1 MSVALP
7 VTQPDSP
14 QTVRAALEQAAM
26 RLPGES
32 PRLDAELL
40 LAEVLGRSRA
50 WLLAHAAD
58 PLPAPALNAYAA
70 LLGRRAAGEPVAY
83 ILGRAAF
90 WSLELEVSTATLV
103 PRPDTEALVEQV
115 LAHAPQTTA
124 CVLDLGTG
132 SGAIALALARERP
145 HWNVLGVDID
155 PAAVAVAAR
164 NAERNTITN
173 ARFMAGDWYAP
184 LGDMRFG
191 IVVSNPPYIR
201 ADDPCLQG
209 PGLSHEPL
217 GALAS
222 GADGLDALR
231 AVVAGAP
238 AHLLPGGLLA
248 CEHGAAQGAEVRALF
263 LHAGFSEVCT
273 WRDLSGH
280 ERVTAGWL
288 PSEYG
293 GPAGGGL
300 RDG

>member
-83 ILGRAAF
+83 ILGCAAF

-103 PRPDTEALVEQV
+103 PRPDTETLVEQV

-238 AHLLPGGLLA
+238 VHLLPGGLLA

-293 GPAGGGL
+293 EPAGGGL